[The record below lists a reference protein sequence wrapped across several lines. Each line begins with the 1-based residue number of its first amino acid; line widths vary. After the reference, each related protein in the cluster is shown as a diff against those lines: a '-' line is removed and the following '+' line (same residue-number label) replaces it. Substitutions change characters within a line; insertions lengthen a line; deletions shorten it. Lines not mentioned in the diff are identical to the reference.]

1 MEVVTSMQSPIQCD
15 VVQNSCAKIPA
26 DIRRLWTK
34 FIHWHIYLN
43 DSPTQQISSAIIVE
57 TTPRSL
63 LEIQLNCF
71 PVLRA
76 LLQRFHCFFGAA
88 FLLLP
93 FRYLFRN
100 IFSLL
105 FAPELR
111 GVDKHGGQP
120 IGRPPREFPLSKW
133 KWRRQRC
140 APRCGWGF
148 LFRFSASAGCS
159 PGRTLPPRVPAF
171 RNR

>member
-1 MEVVTSMQSPIQCD
+1 MSCLPDTLRHVCGWPPSSLHSPHRD
-15 VVQNSCAKIPA
+15 RRSIPGV
-26 DIRRLWTK
+26 L
-34 FIHWHIYLN
+34 YLT
-43 DSPTQQISSAIIVE
+43 DSPAQQISSAIMVE
-57 TTPRSL
+57 TTPRTL
-63 LEIQLNCF
+63 LEIQLNVSLSF
-71 PVLRA
+71 AHSRNG
-76 LLQRFHCFFGAA
+76 FHYFCGSHFSCS
-88 FLLLP
+88 L
-93 FRYLFRN
+93 FRYLFLN

-159 PGRTLPPRVPAF
+159 PGRTLPRRVPAF